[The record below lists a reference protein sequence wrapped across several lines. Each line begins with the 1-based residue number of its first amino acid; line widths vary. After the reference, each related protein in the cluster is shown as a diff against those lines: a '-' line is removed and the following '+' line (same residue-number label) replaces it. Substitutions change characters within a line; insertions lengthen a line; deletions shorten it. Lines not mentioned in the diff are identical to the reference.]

1 MIKYFLPAKNNNN
14 NNNDQ
19 IETPQLPK
27 QKRWILGLDSTGKT
41 TLPNTQKD

>member
-1 MIKYFLPAKNNNN
+1 MIKYFLPANNNNNN

-27 QKRWILGLDSTGKT
+27 QKR
-41 TLPNTQKD
+41 